1 MNYYMA
7 PMEGLTTCVFRSAFH
22 RYYGGIDKYF
32 TPFLCNRHMS
42 SREKNDILPE
52 HNSGMC
58 TIPQILTNRPED
70 FLSLCQD
77 LASYGYDTVNLNLGC
92 PSGTVVTKGRGAG
105 FLAFPDKLD
114 AFLDEI
120 FSKCPLSISIKT
132 RIGMEQ
138 ESEWETILSIYQ
150 KYPIAELIIH
160 PRLQKEGYGGQPHLA
175 AYKKAEEML
184 SCPLCYNGD
193 ITSPATQEKTLFSL
207 PGIQTVM
214 IGRGLLRNPLLPALL
229 CDENAD
235 SSAGSLAATE
245 PAVLSA
251 EEPVM
256 PVTKTQDPSSTGA
269 VVSTLKDFHD
279 TLLDGYL
286 SIMSGDMNTL
296 YKMKDLW
303 TFLGQSFDGAEK
315 YLKAIRKART
325 VSDYRLAVN
334 AVFRTC
340 PYRPD

>member
-7 PMEGLTTCVFRSAFH
+7 PMEGLTTYIFRSAFH
-22 RYYGGIDKYF
+22 QYYGGIDKYF

-58 TIPQILTNRPED
+58 TIPQILTNRAED

-92 PSGTVVTKGRGAG
+92 PSGTVVAKGRGAG
-105 FLAFPDKLD
+105 FLAYPDKLD
-114 AFLDEI
+114 AFLYEI
-120 FSKCPLSISIKT
+120 FSRCPLSISIKT

-138 ESEWETILSIYQ
+138 ESEWDTLLSIYQ

-160 PRLQKEGYGGQPHLA
+160 PRLQKEGYGGIPHLS
-175 AYKKAEEML
+175 AYKKAEEIL

-193 ITSPATQEKTLFSL
+193 IISPATQEKTLTVL
-207 PGIQTVM
+207 PGIKTIM
-214 IGRGLLRNPLLPALL
+214 IGRGLLKNPLLPSLL
-229 CDENAD
+229 RLENTA
-235 SSAGSLAATE
+235 AGDA
-245 PAVLSA
+245 
-251 EEPVM
+251 
-256 PVTKTQDPSSTGA
+256 
-269 VVSTLKDFHD
+269 VSTLKDFHD
-279 TLLDGYL
+279 TILEGYL

-303 TFLGQSFDGAEK
+303 TFLGQSFDGADK

-325 VSDYRLAVN
+325 VADYRLAAN

-340 PYRPD
+340 PYRPCQKE